1 MTTGTP
7 RVPDFYI
14 VGAPKAGTTAMYEYL
29 RTHPDLYLPE
39 RKELRYFGSDLDI
52 RDRQPLTAE
61 QYLAYFAPAQ
71 PDALIGTAYVW
82 YLYSRRAAAEIAQF
96 SPGARIIAM
105 LRNPVDMLPALHGE
119 HIANGNE
126 DITDFTAALDAEPE
140 RRAGR
145 SIPPH
150 AHLPQGLWYTDVP
163 RYAEQLERYFAVF
176 GLERVRVILF
186 DDFVA
191 DTAATFRDTL
201 DFLGVRR
208 EFGPEAFEPVN
219 VSRRIRSERFRHFL
233 ARPPRLPRLMIRTFV
248 PGRLRRSAYERA
260 KRMNIEVAARQP
272 IPPATVDRLRTTFAP
287 EIARLSTL
295 LDRDLT
301 ALWLG
306 QAASARGK
314 MP

>member
-29 RTHPDLYLPE
+29 RTHPDLYLPA
-39 RKELRYFGSDLDI
+39 RKELRFFGSDLDI

-61 QYLAYFAPAQ
+61 QYLAYFAGAPA
-71 PDALIGTAYVW
+71 DTLIGTAYVW
-82 YLYSRRAAAEIAQF
+82 YLYSRRAAGEIAQF
-96 SPGARIIAM
+96 SPDARIIAM

-126 DITDFTAALDAEPE
+126 DITDFTAALEAEPE

-145 SIPPH
+145 RIPPH
-150 AHLPQGLWYTDVP
+150 AHLPQGLWYMDVP
-163 RYAEQLERYFAVF
+163 RYTEQLERYFAAF
-176 GLERVRVILF
+176 GRDRVRVVLF

-191 DTAATFRDTL
+191 DTAATFRETL
-201 DFLGVRR
+201 GFLGVRGD
-208 EFGPEAFEPVN
+208 FGPESFEPVN

-233 ARPPRLPRLMIRTFV
+233 ARPPRLPRLIIRTFV

-272 IPPATVDRLRTTFAP
+272 ISPATADRLRTTFAP
-287 EIARLSTL
+287 EIERLSTL
-295 LDRDLT
+295 LARDLT

-306 QAASARGK
+306 
-314 MP
+314 

>member
-29 RTHPDLYLPE
+29 RTHPDLYLPA
-39 RKELRYFGSDLDI
+39 RKELRFFGSDLDI

-61 QYLAYFAPAQ
+61 QYLAYFAGAPA
-71 PDALIGTAYVW
+71 DTLIGTAYVW
-82 YLYSRRAAAEIAQF
+82 YLYSRRAAGEIAQF
-96 SPGARIIAM
+96 SPDARIIAM

-126 DITDFTAALDAEPE
+126 DITDFTAALEAEPE

-145 SIPPH
+145 RIPPH
-150 AHLPQGLWYTDVP
+150 AHLPQGLWYMDVP
-163 RYAEQLERYFAVF
+163 RYTEQLERYFAAF
-176 GLERVRVILF
+176 GRDRVRVVLF

-191 DTAATFRDTL
+191 DTAATFRETL
-201 DFLGVRR
+201 GFLGVRGD
-208 EFGPEAFEPVN
+208 FGPESFEPVN

-233 ARPPRLPRLMIRTFV
+233 ARPPRLPRLIIRTFV

-272 IPPATVDRLRTTFAP
+272 ISPATADRLRTTFAP
-287 EIARLSTL
+287 EIERLSTL

-306 QAASARGK
+306 
-314 MP
+314 

>member
-1 MTTGTP
+1 MTTGEP

-52 RDRQPLTAE
+52 RDRQPLSE
-61 QYLAYFAPAQ
+61 KQYLAYFAHASA
-71 PDALIGTAYVW
+71 DARIGTAYVW
-82 YLYSRRAAAEIAQF
+82 YLYSRLAADEIAQF
-96 SPGARIIAM
+96 SPDARIIAM

-119 HIANGNE
+119 HLTNGNE

-145 SIPPH
+145 RIPPH

-163 RYAEQLERYFAVF
+163 RYTEQLERYFAVF
-176 GLERVRVILF
+176 GRDRVRVILF

-191 DTAATFRDTL
+191 DTAATFRATL
-201 DFLGVRR
+201 EFLGVRT
-208 EFGPEAFEPVN
+208 EFGPASFEPVN
-219 VSRRIRSERFRHFL
+219 ASRRIRSERFRHFL
-233 ARPPRLPRLMIRTFV
+233 ARPPKLPRLIIRTFV
-248 PGRLRRSAYERA
+248 PGRIRRAAYERA
-260 KRMNIEVAARQP
+260 KRMNVEASARQP
-272 IPPATVDRLRTTFAP
+272 IPPVTADRLRTAFGP

-295 LDRDLT
+295 LDRDLEK
-301 ALWLG
+301 LWLG
-306 QAASARGK
+306 
-314 MP
+314 

>member
-1 MTTGTP
+1 
-7 RVPDFYI
+7 
-14 VGAPKAGTTAMYEYL
+14 MYEYL

-52 RDRQPLTAE
+52 RDRQLLTAE
-61 QYLAYFAPAQ
+61 QYLAYFAAAPA
-71 PDALIGTAYVW
+71 DARIGTAYVW
-82 YLYSRRAAAEIAQF
+82 YLYSRRAAGEIAKI
-96 SPGARIIAM
+96 SPDARIIAM

-126 DITDFTAALDAEPE
+126 DITDFTAALEAEPE

-145 SIPPH
+145 RIPPH

-163 RYAEQLERYFAVF
+163 RYVEQLERYFTVF
-176 GLERVRVILF
+176 GRERVRVILF

-191 DTAATFRDTL
+191 DTAATFRETL
-201 DFLGVRR
+201 DFLGVRT
-208 EFGPEAFEPVN
+208 EFGPESFEPVN

-233 ARPPRLPRLMIRTFV
+233 ARPPRLPRLIIRTFV

-260 KRMNIEVAARQP
+260 KRMNIEVAPREP
-272 IPPATVDRLRTTFAP
+272 VPPATADRLRTTFAP
-287 EIARLSTL
+287 EIERLSAL

-306 QAASARGK
+306 
-314 MP
+314 